1 MPSICQLLVCSRR
14 TFSCPTEKT
23 VIINLPCDIDVIV
36 GESVVLPCQV
46 SKDPSIEVVFS
57 WSFNGD
63 LIDFKRRMTHFE
75 RAGGVSLVSLL
86 FACICFCFC
95 IPM

>member
-1 MPSICQLLVCSRR
+1 MPGICQRLDFFR

-23 VIINLPCDIDVIV
+23 VIINSPCDIDVIV
-36 GESVVLPCQV
+36 GESVLLPCQV

-57 WSFNGD
+57 WSFNED

-75 RAGGVSLVSLL
+75 RAGSVSLVSL
-86 FACICFCFC
+86 FFVYIYFC
-95 IPM
+95 IPI